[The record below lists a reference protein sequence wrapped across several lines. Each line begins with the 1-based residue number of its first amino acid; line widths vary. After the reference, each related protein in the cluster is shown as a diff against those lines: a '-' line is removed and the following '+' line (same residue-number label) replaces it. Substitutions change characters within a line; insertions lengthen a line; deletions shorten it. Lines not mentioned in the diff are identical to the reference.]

1 MEQESDLV
9 TGEAVVL
16 DVRAAK
22 LASRGL
28 AMMIDVAL
36 QLITLIIAMLVLSQV
51 AVFGDEALAL
61 TLFLVTLVLIMVGYP
76 VIFET
81 LSRGRSLGKMAL
93 GLRVV
98 RTDGGPVR
106 FRHALVRGLAGFFI
120 DFWALGLLGVVAV
133 VTSLLS
139 PDGRRV
145 GDYLAGTL
153 VIRERMPASRTPYV
167 GMPPQLA
174 YWASQL
180 DLTRLPNDLA
190 LAVRQYLSRT
200 SELRPEAAEAL
211 GYGLAQQV
219 AGAIGAP
226 VPPGVPSWAYLSA
239 VLAERRRRDQAKLQP
254 AVQYAPPVT
263 RTAPGQYAP
272 PQPVQSYGQPVQPY
286 PQAAAPT
293 QAAAPGPV
301 TQPETPPEP
310 ENPFAPPG

>member
-1 MEQESDLV
+1 MEQESELV

-28 AMMIDVAL
+28 AMMLDVAL
-36 QLITLIIAMLVLSQV
+36 QMITLVVAMLVLSQV
-51 AVFGDEALAL
+51 AAFGDEALAL
-61 TLFLVTLVLIMVGYP
+61 TLFLVTLVLVMVGYP

-81 LSRGRSLGKMAL
+81 LSRGRTLGKMAL

-139 PDGRRV
+139 TNGRRV

-180 DLTRLPNDLA
+180 DLIRLPNDLA

-200 SELRPEAAEAL
+200 SELRPEAVEAL

-219 AGAIGAP
+219 AAAIGAP

-239 VLAERRRRDQAKLQP
+239 VLAERRRRDQVKLQP
-254 AVQYAPPVT
+254 QSQPPVVHAQPQLQLYPQT
-263 RTAPGQYAP
+263 PAP
-272 PQPVQSYGQPVQPY
+272 PQLPV
-286 PQAAAPT
+286 PQI
-293 QAAAPGPV
+293 
-301 TQPETPPEP
+301 PPEPAP

>member
-1 MEQESDLV
+1 MEQESELV

-28 AMMIDVAL
+28 AMMLDVAL
-36 QLITLIIAMLVLSQV
+36 QLIALVVAMLVLSQV

-76 VIFET
+76 VICET
-81 LSRGRSLGKMAL
+81 LSRGRTLGKMAL

-120 DFWALGLLGVVAV
+120 DFWALGMLGVVAV

-139 PDGRRV
+139 PNGRRV

-153 VIRERMPASRTPYV
+153 VIRERMPAARTPYV

-219 AGAIGAP
+219 AAAIGTP

-239 VLAERRRRDQAKLQP
+239 VLAERRQRDQAKLQP
-254 AVQYAPPVT
+254 AVQYGPPV
-263 RTAPGQYAP
+263 
-272 PQPVQSYGQPVQPY
+272 VQSYPQP
-286 PQAAAPT
+286 AAP
-293 QAAAPGPV
+293 APV
-301 TQPETPPEP
+301 AQPQPPAEPAP
-310 ENPFAPPG
+310 ENPFAPPS

>member
-1 MEQESDLV
+1 MEQESELV

-28 AMMIDVAL
+28 AMMLDVAL
-36 QLITLIIAMLVLSQV
+36 QLIALIVAMLVLSQV

-76 VIFET
+76 VICET
-81 LSRGRSLGKMAL
+81 LSRGRTLGKMAL

-120 DFWALGLLGVVAV
+120 DFWALGMLGVVAV

-139 PDGRRV
+139 PNGRRV

-153 VIRERMPASRTPYV
+153 VIRERMPAARTPYV

-190 LAVRQYLSRT
+190 LAVRQYLGRT

-219 AGAIGAP
+219 AAAIGAP

-239 VLAERRRRDQAKLQP
+239 VLAERRQRDQAKLQP
-254 AVQYAPPVT
+254 AVQYGPP
-263 RTAPGQYAP
+263 A
-272 PQPVQSYGQPVQPY
+272 VQSYPQPTAPAPVAQPQ
-286 PQAAAPT
+286 PPT
-293 QAAAPGPV
+293 EPA
-301 TQPETPPEP
+301 P

>member
-1 MEQESDLV
+1 MEQESELV

-28 AMMIDVAL
+28 AMMLDVAL
-36 QLITLIIAMLVLSQV
+36 QLIALIIAMLVLSQV
-51 AVFGDEALAL
+51 AAFGDEALAL
-61 TLFLVTLVLIMVGYP
+61 TLFLVTVVLIMVGYP
-76 VIFET
+76 VLSET
-81 LSRGRSLGKMAL
+81 LSRGRTLGKMAL

-120 DFWALGLLGVVAV
+120 DFWALGMLGVVAV

-139 PDGRRV
+139 PNGRRV

-153 VIRERMPASRTPYV
+153 VIRERMPAARTPYV

-180 DLTRLPNDLA
+180 DLTRLSNDLA

-200 SELRPEAAEAL
+200 SELRPEAVEAL
-211 GYGLAQQV
+211 GYGLAHQV
-219 AGAIGAP
+219 AEAIGAP
-226 VPPGVPSWAYLSA
+226 VPPDVPSWAYLSA

-254 AVQYAPPVT
+254 
-263 RTAPGQYAP
+263 
-272 PQPVQSYGQPVQPY
+272 PVQYGQPMP
-286 PQAAAPT
+286 
-293 QAAAPGPV
+293 AAPGPQAYP
-301 TQPETPPEP
+301 QPTAPAPAPAPAPPPAP
-310 ENPFAPPG
+310 ENPFTPPG

>member
-1 MEQESDLV
+1 MEQESELV

-28 AMMIDVAL
+28 AMMVDVAL
-36 QLITLIIAMLVLSQV
+36 QLIVLVIAMLVLSQV

-81 LSRGRSLGKMAL
+81 LSRGRTLGKMAL

-120 DFWALGLLGVVAV
+120 DFWALGMLGVVAV

-139 PDGRRV
+139 PNGRRV

-153 VIRERMPASRTPYV
+153 VVRERMPAARTPYV
-167 GMPPQLA
+167 GMPPQLT

-190 LAVRQYLSRT
+190 LAVRQYLGRT

-219 AGAIGAP
+219 AAAIGAP

-239 VLAERRRRDQAKLQP
+239 VLAERRRRDQAKVQP
-254 AVQYAPPVT
+254 AVQYGPPVAQSYPQPA
-263 RTAPGQYAP
+263 APAPAAP
-272 PQPVQSYGQPVQPY
+272 PQPP
-286 PQAAAPT
+286 AERA
-293 QAAAPGPV
+293 
-301 TQPETPPEP
+301 P

>member
-1 MEQESDLV
+1 MEQESELV

-28 AMMIDVAL
+28 AMMLDVAL
-36 QLITLIIAMLVLSQV
+36 QLITLFVAMLILSQI
-51 AVFGDEALAL
+51 AAFGDEALAL

-81 LSRGRSLGKMAL
+81 LSRGRTLGKMAL

-139 PDGRRV
+139 TNGRRV

-200 SELRPEAAEAL
+200 SELRPEAVEAL

-219 AGAIGAP
+219 AAAIGAP
-226 VPPGVPSWAYLSA
+226 MPPGVPSWAYLSA
-239 VLAERRRRDQAKLQP
+239 VLAERRRRDQVKLRP
-254 AVQYAPPVT
+254 QYAPPPQPRYPPQYAQPVAPV
-263 RTAPGQYAP
+263 TAP
-272 PQPVQSYGQPVQPY
+272 V
-286 PQAAAPT
+286 
-293 QAAAPGPV
+293 PV
-301 TQPETPPEP
+301 TQPAPETPAEP
-310 ENPFAPPG
+310 LAENPFAPPG

>member
-1 MEQESDLV
+1 MEQESELV

-36 QLITLIIAMLVLSQV
+36 QLFTLFVAVLVLSQV
-51 AVFGDEALAL
+51 AAFGDDALAV

-81 LSRGRSLGKMAL
+81 LSRGRTLGKMAL

-139 PDGRRV
+139 TNGRRV

-180 DLTRLPNDLA
+180 DLTRLPNELA

-219 AGAIGAP
+219 AGVIGTP

-239 VLAERRRRDQAKLQP
+239 VLAERRRRDQAKLRP
-254 AVQYAPPVT
+254 AVQHAPP
-263 RTAPGQYAP
+263 AH
-272 PQPVQSYGQPVQPY
+272 Y
-286 PQAAAPT
+286 PQAVQQPQPL
-293 QAAAPGPV
+293 QA
-301 TQPETPPEP
+301 TQPPQADRYPQPTAPASPPEPVP

>member
-1 MEQESDLV
+1 MEQESELV

-28 AMMIDVAL
+28 AMMLDVVLQLVAL
-36 QLITLIIAMLVLSQV
+36 VVAMLVLSQV

-76 VIFET
+76 VICET
-81 LSRGRSLGKMAL
+81 LSRGRTLGKMAL

-120 DFWALGLLGVVAV
+120 DFWALGMLGVVAV

-139 PDGRRV
+139 PNGRRV

-153 VIRERMPASRTPYV
+153 VIRERMPAARTPYV

-219 AGAIGAP
+219 AAAIGTP

-239 VLAERRRRDQAKLQP
+239 VLAERRQRDQAKLQP
-254 AVQYAPPVT
+254 TVQYGPPV
-263 RTAPGQYAP
+263 
-272 PQPVQSYGQPVQPY
+272 VQSYPQP
-286 PQAAAPT
+286 AAP
-293 QAAAPGPV
+293 APAPAPV
-301 TQPETPPEP
+301 AQPQPPAEPAP
-310 ENPFAPPG
+310 ENPFAPPS

>member
-1 MEQESDLV
+1 MEQESELV

-28 AMMIDVAL
+28 AMMLDVAL
-36 QLITLIIAMLVLSQV
+36 QMITLVVAMLVLSQV
-51 AVFGDEALAL
+51 AAFGDEALAL
-61 TLFLVTLVLIMVGYP
+61 TLFLVTLVLVMVGYP

-81 LSRGRSLGKMAL
+81 LSRGRTLGKMAL

-139 PDGRRV
+139 TNGRRV

-180 DLTRLPNDLA
+180 DLTRLPNELA

-200 SELRPEAAEAL
+200 SELRPEAVEAL

-219 AGAIGAP
+219 AATIGAP

-239 VLAERRRRDQAKLQP
+239 VLAERRRRDQVKLQP
-254 AVQYAPPVT
+254 RYAPPPQPQYPPQYAQPVAPV
-263 RTAPGQYAP
+263 TAP
-272 PQPVQSYGQPVQPY
+272 V
-286 PQAAAPT
+286 
-293 QAAAPGPV
+293 PV
-301 TQPETPPEP
+301 TPAEPVP

>member
-1 MEQESDLV
+1 MEQESELV

-28 AMMIDVAL
+28 AMLVDVVL
-36 QLITLIIAMLVLSQV
+36 QLIVLFIAMIVLSQV
-51 AVFGDEALAL
+51 AAFGDEALAL

-76 VIFET
+76 VICET
-81 LSRGRSLGKMAL
+81 LSRGRTLGKMAL

-106 FRHALVRGLAGFFI
+106 FRHALVRGLAGFFV
-120 DFWALGLLGVVAV
+120 DFWALGLLGAVAV

-139 PDGRRV
+139 PNGRRV

-153 VIRERMPASRTPYV
+153 VIRERVPAARTPYV

-190 LAVRQYLSRT
+190 LAVRQYLGRT

-219 AGAIGAP
+219 AAAIGAP

-239 VLAERRRRDQAKLQP
+239 VLAERRQRDHAKLLPPQP
-254 AVQYAPPVT
+254 QYAPSVHQGPPT
-263 RTAPGQYAP
+263 QHTQPISQPQY
-272 PQPVQSYGQPVQPY
+272 PQPYY
-286 PQAAAPT
+286 PQAAPPAPV
-293 QAAAPGPV
+293 A
-301 TQPETPPEP
+301 PPEPVP

>member
-1 MEQESDLV
+1 MEQESELV

-28 AMMIDVAL
+28 AMMLDVAL
-36 QLITLIIAMLVLSQV
+36 QLITLIVAMLVLSQV
-51 AVFGDEALAL
+51 AAFGDEALAL

-81 LSRGRSLGKMAL
+81 LSRGRTLGKMAL

-139 PDGRRV
+139 TNGRRV

-180 DLTRLPNDLA
+180 DLTRLPNELA

-200 SELRPEAAEAL
+200 SELRPEAVEAL

-219 AGAIGAP
+219 EAAIGAP
-226 VPPGVPSWAYLSA
+226 VPPGVPSWAFLSA
-239 VLAERRRRDQAKLQP
+239 VLAERRRRDQVKSQP
-254 AVQYAPPVT
+254 
-263 RTAPGQYAP
+263 QYAP
-272 PQPVQSYGQPVQPY
+272 PQPQYSPQY
-286 PQAAAPT
+286 PQSAAPV
-293 QAAAPGPV
+293 AAPVPV
-301 TQPETPPEP
+301 PQPAPEPVP

>member
-28 AMMIDVAL
+28 AMMLDVAL
-36 QLITLIIAMLVLSQV
+36 QLIMLFVAMIILGQV
-51 AVFGDEALAL
+51 AAFGDEALAL

-81 LSRGRSLGKMAL
+81 LSRGRTLGKMAL

-139 PDGRRV
+139 PNGRRV

-153 VIRERMPASRTPYV
+153 VVRERMPAARTPYV

-180 DLTRLPNDLA
+180 DLSRLPNDLA
-190 LAVRQYLSRT
+190 LAVRQYLGRT

-219 AGAIGAP
+219 AAAIGTP
-226 VPPGVPSWAYLSA
+226 VPPGVPAWAYLSA
-239 VLAERRRRDQAKLQP
+239 VLAERRRRDQARMQP
-254 AVQYAPPVT
+254 QHA
-263 RTAPGQYAP
+263 
-272 PQPVQSYGQPVQPY
+272 QPY
-286 PQAAAPT
+286 PQATAPLPT
-293 QAAAPGPV
+293 QQQPAQAEKEPV
-301 TQPETPPEP
+301 P
-310 ENPFAPPG
+310 ENPFTPPA

>member
-1 MEQESDLV
+1 MEQESELV

-28 AMMIDVAL
+28 AMMLDVAL
-36 QLITLIIAMLVLSQV
+36 QLIALVVAMLVLSQV

-76 VIFET
+76 VICET
-81 LSRGRSLGKMAL
+81 LSRGRTLGKMAL

-120 DFWALGLLGVVAV
+120 DFWALGMLGVVAV

-139 PDGRRV
+139 PNGRRV

-153 VIRERMPASRTPYV
+153 VIRERMPAARTPYV

-219 AGAIGAP
+219 AAAIGTP

-239 VLAERRRRDQAKLQP
+239 VLAERRQRDQAKLQP
-254 AVQYAPPVT
+254 AVQYGPPV
-263 RTAPGQYAP
+263 
-272 PQPVQSYGQPVQPY
+272 VQSYPQPATPAPVAQP
-286 PQAAAPT
+286 
-293 QAAAPGPV
+293 
-301 TQPETPPEP
+301 QPPAEPAP
-310 ENPFAPPG
+310 ENPFAPPS

>member
-1 MEQESDLV
+1 MEQESELV

-28 AMMIDVAL
+28 AMMLDVAL
-36 QLITLIIAMLVLSQV
+36 QLIVLFVAMLVLSQV
-51 AVFGDEALAL
+51 AAFGDEALAL
-61 TLFLVTLVLIMVGYP
+61 TLFLVTLVLIMIGYP

-120 DFWALGLLGVVAV
+120 DFWALGLLGFVAV

-139 PDGRRV
+139 PNGRRV
-145 GDYLAGTL
+145 GDYLAGTM
-153 VIRERMPASRTPYV
+153 VIRERVPASRTPYV

-180 DLTRLPNDLA
+180 DLSRLPNDLA
-190 LAVRQYLSRT
+190 LTIRQYLSRT

-211 GYGLAQQV
+211 GHGLAQQV
-219 AGAIGAP
+219 AAEIGAP

-239 VLAERRRRDQAKLQP
+239 VLAERRQRDQAKLQP
-254 AVQYAPPVT
+254 PQSQYPHQPQYPRPQQPAPVT
-263 RTAPGQYAP
+263 APVPVA
-272 PQPVQSYGQPVQPY
+272 QP
-286 PQAAAPT
+286 T
-293 QAAAPGPV
+293 
-301 TQPETPPEP
+301 PEPAP

>member
-1 MEQESDLV
+1 MEQESELV

-28 AMMIDVAL
+28 AMMLDVAL
-36 QLITLIIAMLVLSQV
+36 QLVALVVAMLVLSQV

-76 VIFET
+76 VICET
-81 LSRGRSLGKMAL
+81 LSRGRTLGKMAL

-120 DFWALGLLGVVAV
+120 DFWALGMLGVVAV

-139 PDGRRV
+139 PNGRRV

-153 VIRERMPASRTPYV
+153 VIRERMPAARTPYV

-219 AGAIGAP
+219 AAAIGTP

-239 VLAERRRRDQAKLQP
+239 VLAERRQRDQAKLQP
-254 AVQYAPPVT
+254 AVQYGPPVV
-263 RTAPGQYAP
+263 RSY
-272 PQPVQSYGQPVQPY
+272 PQP
-286 PQAAAPT
+286 AAP
-293 QAAAPGPV
+293 APAPV
-301 TQPETPPEP
+301 AQPQPPAEPAP
-310 ENPFAPPG
+310 ENPFAPPS

>member
-28 AMMIDVAL
+28 AMMLDVAL
-36 QLITLIIAMLVLSQV
+36 QLIALFVAMIVLGQV
-51 AVFGDEALAL
+51 AAFGDEALAL

-76 VIFET
+76 VICET
-81 LSRGRSLGKMAL
+81 LTRGRTLGKMAL

-153 VIRERMPASRTPYV
+153 VIRERMPAARTPYV
-167 GMPPQLA
+167 EMPPQLA

-180 DLTRLPNDLA
+180 DPSRLPNDLA
-190 LAVRQYLSRT
+190 LAVRQYLGRT

-219 AGAIGAP
+219 ASAIGTP
-226 VPPGVPSWAYLSA
+226 VPPGVPAWAYLSA
-239 VLAERRRRDQAKLQP
+239 VLAERRRRDQVRMHPQP
-254 AVQYAPPVT
+254 AQY
-263 RTAPGQYAP
+263 
-272 PQPVQSYGQPVQPY
+272 PQPVQQTQACQPPV
-286 PQAAAPT
+286 AAPP
-293 QAAAPGPV
+293 AAQQEPASADKEPL
-301 TQPETPPEP
+301 P

>member
-1 MEQESDLV
+1 MEQESELV

-28 AMMIDVAL
+28 AMMLDVAL
-36 QLITLIIAMLVLSQV
+36 QLITLFVAMLILSQI
-51 AVFGDEALAL
+51 AAFGDEALAL
-61 TLFLVTLVLIMVGYP
+61 TLSLVTLVLIMVGYP

-81 LSRGRSLGKMAL
+81 LSRGRTLGKMAL

-139 PDGRRV
+139 TNGRRV

-200 SELRPEAAEAL
+200 SELRPEAVEAL

-219 AGAIGAP
+219 AAAIGAP
-226 VPPGVPSWAYLSA
+226 MPPGVPSWAYLSA
-239 VLAERRRRDQAKLQP
+239 VLAERRRRDQVKLRP
-254 AVQYAPPVT
+254 QYAPPPQPRYPPQYAQPVAPV
-263 RTAPGQYAP
+263 TAP
-272 PQPVQSYGQPVQPY
+272 V
-286 PQAAAPT
+286 
-293 QAAAPGPV
+293 PV
-301 TQPETPPEP
+301 TQPAPETPAEP
-310 ENPFAPPG
+310 LAENPFAPPG

>member
-1 MEQESDLV
+1 MEQESELV

-28 AMMIDVAL
+28 AMLLDVVL
-36 QLITLIIAMLVLSQV
+36 QLIVLFIAMIVLSQV
-51 AVFGDEALAL
+51 AAFGDEALAL

-81 LSRGRSLGKMAL
+81 LSRGRTLGKMAL

-106 FRHALVRGLAGFFI
+106 FRHALVRGLAGFFV
-120 DFWALGLLGVVAV
+120 DFWALGLLGAVAV

-139 PDGRRV
+139 PNGRRV

-153 VIRERMPASRTPYV
+153 VIRERVPAARTPYV
-167 GMPPQLA
+167 GMPPHLA
-174 YWASQL
+174 FWASQL
-180 DLTRLPNDLA
+180 DLSRLPNDLA
-190 LAVRQYLSRT
+190 LAVRQYLGRT

-219 AGAIGAP
+219 AAAIGAP

-239 VLAERRRRDQAKLQP
+239 VLAERRQRDHAKL
-254 AVQYAPPVT
+254 
-263 RTAPGQYAP
+263 RP
-272 PQPVQSYGQPVQPY
+272 PQPQYLQPQYPQPQY
-286 PQAAAPT
+286 PQAAPPAP
-293 QAAAPGPV
+293 V
-301 TQPETPPEP
+301 TPPEPVP

>member
-1 MEQESDLV
+1 MEQESELV

-28 AMMIDVAL
+28 AMMVDVAL
-36 QLITLIIAMLVLSQV
+36 QLIVLFVTMLVLSQV

-61 TLFLVTLVLIMVGYP
+61 TLFLVTVVLIMVGYP

-81 LSRGRSLGKMAL
+81 LSRGRTLGKMAL

-120 DFWALGLLGVVAV
+120 DFWALGMLGVVAV

-139 PDGRRV
+139 PNGRRV

-153 VIRERMPASRTPYV
+153 VIRERMPAARTPYV

-190 LAVRQYLSRT
+190 LAVRQYLGRT

-219 AGAIGAP
+219 AAAIGAP

-239 VLAERRRRDQAKLQP
+239 VLAERRQRDQAKLQP
-254 AVQYAPPVT
+254 AVQYGPPV
-263 RTAPGQYAP
+263 AQSY
-272 PQPVQSYGQPVQPY
+272 PQP
-286 PQAAAPT
+286 AAP
-293 QAAAPGPV
+293 APV
-301 TQPETPPEP
+301 AQPQPPAEPAP

>member
-1 MEQESDLV
+1 MEQESELV

-28 AMMIDVAL
+28 AMMVDVAL
-36 QLITLIIAMLVLSQV
+36 QLIALFVAMLVLSQV

-61 TLFLVTLVLIMVGYP
+61 TLFLVTVVLIMVGYP

-81 LSRGRSLGKMAL
+81 LSRGRTLGKMAL

-106 FRHALVRGLAGFFI
+106 FRHALVRGLAGFFV
-120 DFWALGLLGVVAV
+120 DFWALGMLGVVAV

-139 PDGRRV
+139 PNGRRV

-219 AGAIGAP
+219 AAEIGAP

-254 AVQYAPPVT
+254 AVQYGPP
-263 RTAPGQYAP
+263 AG
-272 PQPVQSYGQPVQPY
+272 QSYPQPY
-286 PQAAAPT
+286 PQAPAPV
-293 QAAAPGPV
+293 A
-301 TQPETPPEP
+301 QPETPPEPAP

>member
-1 MEQESDLV
+1 MEQESELV

-28 AMMIDVAL
+28 AMMVDVAL
-36 QLITLIIAMLVLSQV
+36 QLIVLFVTMLVLSQV

-61 TLFLVTLVLIMVGYP
+61 TLFLVTVVLIMVGYP

-81 LSRGRSLGKMAL
+81 LSRGRTLGKMAL

-120 DFWALGLLGVVAV
+120 DFWALGMLGVVAV

-139 PDGRRV
+139 PNGRRV

-153 VIRERMPASRTPYV
+153 VIRERMPAARTPYV

-190 LAVRQYLSRT
+190 LAVRQYLGRT

-219 AGAIGAP
+219 AAAIGAP

-254 AVQYAPPVT
+254 AVQYGPP
-263 RTAPGQYAP
+263 A
-272 PQPVQSYGQPVQPY
+272 VQPY
-286 PQAAAPT
+286 SQPAAP
-293 QAAAPGPV
+293 APV
-301 TQPETPPEP
+301 AQPQPPAEPAP

>member
-16 DVRAAK
+16 DMRAAK

-36 QLITLIIAMLVLSQV
+36 QLFTLFIAVLVLSQV
-51 AVFGDEALAL
+51 AAFGDEALAL

-76 VIFET
+76 VVFET
-81 LSRGRSLGKMAL
+81 LSRGRTLGKMAL

-98 RTDGGPVR
+98 RTDGGPAR

-180 DLTRLPNDLA
+180 DLTRLSNDLA

-219 AGAIGAP
+219 AGEIGAP

-254 AVQYAPPVT
+254 QPASVAQY
-263 RTAPGQYAP
+263 APGQYAP
-272 PQPVQSYGQPVQPY
+272 GQY
-286 PQAAAPT
+286 AAP
-293 QAAAPGPV
+293 V
-301 TQPETPPEP
+301 TPPQPETPPEP
-310 ENPFAPPG
+310 ENPFTPPS

>member
-1 MEQESDLV
+1 VEQESELV

-28 AMMIDVAL
+28 AMMVDVAL
-36 QLITLIIAMLVLSQV
+36 QLIVLVIAMLVLSQV

-81 LSRGRSLGKMAL
+81 LSRGRTLGKMAL

-120 DFWALGLLGVVAV
+120 DFWALGMLGVVAV

-139 PDGRRV
+139 PNGRRV

-153 VIRERMPASRTPYV
+153 VIRERMPAARTPYV

-190 LAVRQYLSRT
+190 LAVRQYLGRT

-219 AGAIGAP
+219 AAAIGAP

-254 AVQYAPPVT
+254 AVQY
-263 RTAPGQYAP
+263 
-272 PQPVQSYGQPVQPY
+272 GQPVPAAPVQVY
-286 PQAAAPT
+286 PQPSAPVAPSQVAAP
-293 QAAAPGPV
+293 APV
-301 TQPETPPEP
+301 TPPQAPSEPAP

>member
-1 MEQESDLV
+1 MEQESELV

-28 AMMIDVAL
+28 AMMLDVAL
-36 QLITLIIAMLVLSQV
+36 QLIALFVAMLVLSQV
-51 AVFGDEALAL
+51 AAFGDEALAL
-61 TLFLVTLVLIMVGYP
+61 TLFLVTVVLIMVGYP

-81 LSRGRSLGKMAL
+81 LTRGRTLGKMAL

-120 DFWALGLLGVVAV
+120 DFWALGMLGVVAV

-139 PDGRRV
+139 PNGRRV

-153 VIRERMPASRTPYV
+153 VIRERMPAARTPYV

-180 DLTRLPNDLA
+180 DLTRLSNDLA

-200 SELRPEAAEAL
+200 SELRPEAVEAL

-219 AGAIGAP
+219 AEAIGAP

-254 AVQYAPPVT
+254 AVQYGRPVPA
-263 RTAPGQYAP
+263 APGQA
-272 PQPVQSYGQPVQPY
+272 Y
-286 PQAAAPT
+286 PQATAQPGQAAP
-293 QAAAPGPV
+293 APV
-301 TQPETPPEP
+301 VQPEAPSAPVP

>member
-1 MEQESDLV
+1 MEQESELV

-28 AMMIDVAL
+28 AMMLDVAI
-36 QLITLIIAMLVLSQV
+36 QLIALVVAMLVLSQV
-51 AVFGDEALAL
+51 AAFGDEALAL

-76 VIFET
+76 VISET
-81 LSRGRSLGKMAL
+81 LTRGRTLGKMAL

-106 FRHALVRGLAGFFI
+106 FRHALVRGLAGFFV
-120 DFWALGLLGVVAV
+120 DFWALGMLGVVAV

-139 PDGRRV
+139 PNGRRV

-174 YWASQL
+174 HWASQL

-200 SELRPEAAEAL
+200 SELRPEAVEAL

-219 AGAIGAP
+219 ASVIGAP

-239 VLAERRRRDQAKLQP
+239 VLAERRQRDQAKLQP
-254 AVQYAPPVT
+254 VVQYGPPVAQPFAAGQSF
-263 RTAPGQYAP
+263 APVVPVAP
-272 PQPVQSYGQPVQPY
+272 VAQPQPVAPVAQPVAQP
-286 PQAAAPT
+286 
-293 QAAAPGPV
+293 
-301 TQPETPPEP
+301 QPPPEPVP
-310 ENPFAPPG
+310 ENPFTPPS

>member
-1 MEQESDLV
+1 MEQESELV

-28 AMMIDVAL
+28 AMMLDVVL
-36 QLITLIIAMLVLSQV
+36 QLFALLVAMLVLSQV
-51 AVFGDEALAL
+51 AAFGDEALAL
-61 TLFLVTLVLIMVGYP
+61 TLFLVTVVLIMVGYP

-81 LSRGRSLGKMAL
+81 LSRGRTLGKMAL

-120 DFWALGLLGVVAV
+120 DFWALGMLGVVAV

-139 PDGRRV
+139 PNGRRV

-180 DLTRLPNDLA
+180 DLTRLSNDLA

-200 SELRPEAAEAL
+200 SELRPEAVEAL

-219 AGAIGAP
+219 AAAIGAP

-254 AVQYAPPVT
+254 AVQY
-263 RTAPGQYAP
+263 GQA
-272 PQPVQSYGQPVQPY
+272 Y
-286 PQAAAPT
+286 PQAVAP
-293 QAAAPGPV
+293 AVSAPV
-301 TQPETPPEP
+301 VQPEAPSAPVP

>member
-1 MEQESDLV
+1 MEQESELV

-28 AMMIDVAL
+28 AMMVDVAL
-36 QLITLIIAMLVLSQV
+36 QLIVLVIAMLVLSQV

-81 LSRGRSLGKMAL
+81 LSRGRTLGKMAL

-120 DFWALGLLGVVAV
+120 DFWALGMLGVVAV

-139 PDGRRV
+139 PNGRRV

-153 VIRERMPASRTPYV
+153 VIRERMPAARTPYV

-190 LAVRQYLSRT
+190 LAVRQYLGRT

-219 AGAIGAP
+219 AAAIGAP

-254 AVQYAPPVT
+254 AVQY
-263 RTAPGQYAP
+263 
-272 PQPVQSYGQPVQPY
+272 GQPVPAAPVQVY
-286 PQAAAPT
+286 PQPSAPVAPSQVAAP
-293 QAAAPGPV
+293 APV
-301 TQPETPPEP
+301 TPPQAPSEPAP

>member
-1 MEQESDLV
+1 MEQESELV

-28 AMMIDVAL
+28 AMMVDVAL
-36 QLITLIIAMLVLSQV
+36 QLIVLFIAMLVLSQV

-61 TLFLVTLVLIMVGYP
+61 TLFLVTVVLIMVGYP

-81 LSRGRSLGKMAL
+81 LSRGRTLGKMAL

-120 DFWALGLLGVVAV
+120 DFWGLGMLGVVAV

-139 PDGRRV
+139 PNGRRV

-153 VIRERMPASRTPYV
+153 VIRERMPAARTPYV

-190 LAVRQYLSRT
+190 LAVRQYLGRT

-219 AGAIGAP
+219 AAAIGTP

-254 AVQYAPPVT
+254 AVQYGTPVMQSY
-263 RTAPGQYAP
+263 PQSY
-272 PQPVQSYGQPVQPY
+272 PQP
-286 PQAAAPT
+286 AAP
-293 QAAAPGPV
+293 APVASP
-301 TQPETPPEP
+301 QPPSEPAP

>member
-1 MEQESDLV
+1 MEQESELV

-28 AMMIDVAL
+28 AMMLDVAL
-36 QLITLIIAMLVLSQV
+36 QLIALVVAMLVLSQV

-76 VIFET
+76 VICET
-81 LSRGRSLGKMAL
+81 LSRGRTLGKMAL

-120 DFWALGLLGVVAV
+120 DFWALGMLGVVAV

-139 PDGRRV
+139 PNGRRV

-153 VIRERMPASRTPYV
+153 VIRERMPAARTPYV

-219 AGAIGAP
+219 AAAIGTP

-239 VLAERRRRDQAKLQP
+239 VLAERRQRDQAKLQP
-254 AVQYAPPVT
+254 AVQYGPPVV
-263 RTAPGQYAP
+263 RSY
-272 PQPVQSYGQPVQPY
+272 PQP
-286 PQAAAPT
+286 AAP
-293 QAAAPGPV
+293 APV
-301 TQPETPPEP
+301 AQPQPSAEPAP
-310 ENPFAPPG
+310 ENPFAPPS

>member
-1 MEQESDLV
+1 MEQESELV

-36 QLITLIIAMLVLSQV
+36 QLIALFAAMLVLSQV

-81 LSRGRSLGKMAL
+81 LSRGRTLGKMAL

-120 DFWALGLLGVVAV
+120 DFWALGMLGVVAV

-139 PDGRRV
+139 PNGRRV

-200 SELRPEAAEAL
+200 SELRPEAVEAL

-219 AGAIGAP
+219 AAVIGAP
-226 VPPGVPSWAYLSA
+226 MPPGVPSWAYLSA

-254 AVQYAPPVT
+254 EVQHGQPVPAAQPF
-263 RTAPGQYAP
+263 APGQP
-272 PQPVQSYGQPVQPY
+272 VGQPSPQPVAQPQP
-286 PQAAAPT
+286 PS
-293 QAAAPGPV
+293 
-301 TQPETPPEP
+301 
-310 ENPFAPPG
+310 ENPFTPPS

>member
-1 MEQESDLV
+1 MEQESELV

-28 AMMIDVAL
+28 AMMLDVAL
-36 QLITLIIAMLVLSQV
+36 QLVALIVAMLVLSQV
-51 AVFGDEALAL
+51 AAFGDEALAL

-76 VIFET
+76 VICET
-81 LSRGRSLGKMAL
+81 LSRGRTLGKMAL

-120 DFWALGLLGVVAV
+120 DFWALGMLGVVAV

-139 PDGRRV
+139 PNGRRV

-153 VIRERMPASRTPYV
+153 VIRERMPAARAPYV

-219 AGAIGAP
+219 AAAIGAP

-239 VLAERRRRDQAKLQP
+239 VLAERRQRDQAKLQP
-254 AVQYAPPVT
+254 AVQYGPPV
-263 RTAPGQYAP
+263 
-272 PQPVQSYGQPVQPY
+272 VQSYPQPTAPAPVAQP
-286 PQAAAPT
+286 
-293 QAAAPGPV
+293 
-301 TQPETPPEP
+301 QPPAEPAP

>member
-28 AMMIDVAL
+28 AMMIDVVL
-36 QLITLIIAMLVLSQV
+36 QLISLFVAVLVLSQV
-51 AVFGDEALAL
+51 AAFGDEALAL

-81 LSRGRSLGKMAL
+81 LSRGRTLGKMAL

-139 PDGRRV
+139 PNGRRV

-153 VIRERMPASRTPYV
+153 VIRERMPAARTPYV

-219 AGAIGAP
+219 AATVGAP
-226 VPPGVPSWAYLSA
+226 VPPGVPAWAYLSA
-239 VLAERRRRDQAKLQP
+239 VLAERRRRDQAKLQS
-254 AVQYAPPVT
+254 AVQYAPPAAV
-263 RTAPGQYAP
+263 PGAHYAP
-272 PQPVQSYGQPVQPY
+272 PAQPY
-286 PQAAAPT
+286 PQPPAP
-293 QAAAPGPV
+293 APV
-301 TQPETPPEP
+301 TQPPPEP